1 MYISIRISRSETL
14 RQINESMFVLLFLDI
29 FYWILIDLINHV
41 EPIIGLKGPAIVFL
55 ELFTNP

>member
-14 RQINESMFVLLFLDI
+14 RQINESIFVLLFLDI

-41 EPIIGLKGPAIVFL
+41 EPIIALKGPAIGFRAIY
-55 ELFTNP
+55 

>member
-14 RQINESMFVLLFLDI
+14 RQINESIFVLLFLDI

-41 EPIIGLKGPAIVFL
+41 EPIIALKEGPAIGF
-55 ELFTNP
+55 

>member
-14 RQINESMFVLLFLDI
+14 RQINESIFVLLFLDI

-41 EPIIGLKGPAIVFL
+41 EPIIALKGPAIGF
-55 ELFTNP
+55 